1 MTRTLDVRPLLA
13 QGRHPLDQVL
23 EAWAALAPGQ
33 RLCVIAPFEPA
44 PMMALFSAQ
53 GAAVACR
60 QAGPEEFHLLIGP
73 KAC

>member
-13 QGRHPLDQVL
+13 QGQHPLDKVL

-33 RLCVIAPFEPA
+33 SLAVIAPFEPA

-53 GAAVACR
+53 GATVACR